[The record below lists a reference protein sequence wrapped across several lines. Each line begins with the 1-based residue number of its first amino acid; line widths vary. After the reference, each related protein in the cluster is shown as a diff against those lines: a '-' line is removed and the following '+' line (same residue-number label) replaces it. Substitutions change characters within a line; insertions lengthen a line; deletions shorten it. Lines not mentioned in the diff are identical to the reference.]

1 MTQKRHGSTGGNS
14 RGQSASSPAAI
25 PSRGWKDILVRVSG
39 EISKDRV
46 MLIAAGVT
54 FYLLLA
60 MVPAMSAFISIYGL
74 FSDPAT
80 VQEQLQMMEGV
91 IPDGGMTILNEQ
103 LSRLAG
109 QANSTLGLT
118 LAISLSIALWSTNA
132 GVKAL
137 FEAMNVAYGERE
149 RRSFIKLTAIS
160 LAFTLATIV
169 AGVVGLGVIVLLPT
183 VLQFVGLGQG
193 TEWLIKM
200 GSFAL
205 LAVMAL
211 LGLAALYRWGPCR
224 ENAKWKWITPGAV
237 LTLVVTLLVSVL
249 FSWYVANFGS
259 YNETYGSLG
268 AIIGFMTWIWITST
282 IVIVGAELNAEM
294 ERQTARDTTTEPAEP
309 MGLRGARMADQ
320 VAAGSRATNDTATY
334 GRTSSDSPRA
344 GETSSRTGW
353 SPALLAVGIPLL
365 LLLRRSRRSGM
376 ENPPRGAEQS

>member
-1 MTQKRHGSTGGNS
+1 MTEQRRGAAGAGG

-25 PSRGWKDILVRVSG
+25 PSRGWKDILVRVGG

-74 FSDPAT
+74 FADPAT
-80 VQEQLQMMEGV
+80 VQQQLQMLEGF
-91 IPDGGMTILNEQ
+91 IPGGGMAILDEQ

-109 QANSTLGLT
+109 QANTTLGVT
-118 LAISLSIALWSTNA
+118 LAISLAIALWSTNA

-137 FEAMNVAYGERE
+137 FEAMNVAYGEQE

-169 AGVVGLGVIVLLPT
+169 AGVIGLGVIVLLPT
-183 VLQFVGLGQG
+183 ALQFVGLAQG
-193 TEWLIKM
+193 TEWLIRL
-200 GSFAL
+200 GSYAL
-205 LAVMAL
+205 LAAMAL

-224 ENAKWKWITPGAV
+224 ANAKWRWITPGAV
-237 LTLVVTLLVSVL
+237 LTVVVTLIVSVL

-268 AIIGFMTWIWITST
+268 ALIGFMTWIWITST

-294 ERQTARDTTTEPAEP
+294 EHQTARDTTTEPTMP
-309 MGLRGARMADQ
+309 MGHRGARMADQ
-320 VAAGSRATNDTATY
+320 VAAGSSNSRDVAESGHAASGSLHDGNTP
-334 GRTSSDSPRA
+334 PR
-344 GETSSRTGW
+344 SGW

-365 LLLRRSRRSGM
+365 LLLRRTRRPRS
-376 ENPPRGAEQS
+376 ESLPPTTDQD